1 MHGNYEEKEL
11 LSFKEFTEDLSIA
24 QRFKA
29 SRALKR
35 RKALMKMAKKRS
47 LRRTAG
53 KETLQRRARKQARAE
68 IFRKL
73 SKGKS
78 ASQLPIVKRMAIQ
91 KRLKR
96 LNKRISI
103 LTRRKIPI
111 ARRMDA
117 RRKIGGK

>member
-1 MHGNYEEKEL
+1 M

-53 KETLQRRARKQARAE
+53 KETLQRRARRQARGE

-78 ASQLPIVKRMAIQ
+78 AAELPIVKRMAIQ

-96 LNKRISI
+96 VNKRIAL
-103 LTRRKIPI
+103 LTKRKIPI

-117 RRKIGGK
+117 MRKMGKK

>member
-1 MHGNYEEKEL
+1 M
-11 LSFKEFTEDLSIA
+11 LSFKEFTEDLSVA
-24 QRFKA
+24 Q
-29 SRALKR
+29 R
-35 RKALMKMAKKRS
+35 RKAGRMLKRKKAVMKMARRRA
-47 LRRTAG
+47 LRRTAD
-53 KETLQRRARKQARAE
+53 KKTLQRRARKQARGE

-78 ASQLPIVKRMAIQ
+78 ASQLPIVRRMAIQ

-96 LNKRISI
+96 LNKRIGI